1 MTDDSITTTYPSADL
16 GAIKQQRVAYD
27 AAATAAVEVAAA
39 AAVAATDAASTAS
52 TASQVDDPMYRS
64 Y

>member
-1 MTDDSITTTYPSADL
+1 LTDDSITTTYPSADL

-39 AAVAATDAASTAS
+39 AVAATDAASTAS

>member
-1 MTDDSITTTYPSADL
+1 MTHDIIATTYPSADL

-39 AAVAATDAASTAS
+39 AVAATDAASTAS

>member
-39 AAVAATDAASTAS
+39 AVAATDAASTAS

>member
-39 AAVAATDAASTAS
+39 AVAATDAASTAY

>member
-27 AAATAAVEVAAA
+27 AAATAAVEFAA

-52 TASQVDDPMYRS
+52 TASQVADPMY
-64 Y
+64 